1 MLKHS
6 FLAVAAL
13 ALLAACAGDG
23 SSKNPAMKAQGSW
36 KEIGK
41 INEGNIDVSYDTGS
55 LKRQGDTATLTDRKY
70 VHKPSKESYRNTP
83 EYKYA
88 ISQWAFQC
96 DARNFRITQAQFF
109 NDKGVSLAKHQYS
122 AGQTRYETAL
132 PDSQQL
138 VVPCSHSGLLFDET
152 VARQVAHFLQH
163 GRFLPTAA

>member
-1 MLKHS
+1 MRGRRQFQKS
-6 FLAVAAL
+6 RDES
-13 ALLAACAGDG
+13 AG
-23 SSKNPAMKAQGSW
+23 K
-36 KEIGK
+36 
-41 INEGNIDVSYDTGS
+41 

-132 PDSQQL
+132 PDTPAAS
-138 VVPCSHSGLLFDET
+138 LLNI
-152 VARQVAHFLQH
+152 ACA
-163 GRFLPTAA
+163 PKTAK

>member
-1 MLKHS
+1 MQKKTLTT
-6 FLAVAAL
+6 LLML
-13 ALLAACAGDG
+13 ALLTACAGDG

-70 VHKPSKESYRNTP
+70 VHKPSKENYRNTP

-122 AGQTRYETAL
+122 AGQTRLLKQKHAESSL
-132 PDSQQL
+132 H
-138 VVPCSHSGLLFDET
+138 PCRLHT
-152 VARQVAHFLQH
+152 QPYRNTQH
-163 GRFLPTAA
+163 GKNPPTSVPLQS

>member
-55 LKRQGDTATLTDRKY
+55 LKRQGNTATLTDRKY

-88 ISQWAFQC
+88 ISQWMFQC
-96 DARNFRITQAQFF
+96 DARTYRTTQTEFF
-109 NDKGVSLAKHQYS
+109 NDKGKSLAKHQYS
-122 AGQTRYETAL
+122 ASQTRYETAL
-132 PDSQQL
+132 PDTPAAS
-138 VVPCSHSGLLFDET
+138 LLNI
-152 VARQVAHFLQH
+152 ACA
-163 GRFLPTAA
+163 PKTAK

>member
-55 LKRQGDTATLTDRKY
+55 LKRQGNTATLTDRKY

-88 ISQWAFQC
+88 ISQWMFQC
-96 DARNFRITQAQFF
+96 ML
-109 NDKGVSLAKHQYS
+109 VL
-122 AGQTRYETAL
+122 TAL
-132 PDSQQL
+132 RKPS
-138 VVPCSHSGLLFDET
+138 
-152 VARQVAHFLQH
+152 FLMTKAN
-163 GRFLPTAA
+163 RSPNINIPPAKRATKPLCPTPPPPAC